1 MFFKDIAGQEKVK
14 EKLLNTYNGKRISHA
29 LLFAGP
35 EGNGKLSLAIAY
47 AQFLSCENKQVNDS
61 CGECPSCKKYN
72 KLIHP
77 DLHFVFPVVKSKSFS
92 KPVSD
97 DYIKNWRE
105 FILGNKYHSFNKWLE
120 FLGVG
125 NQQAGIFSQESHEVI
140 KKLNFK
146 TYESEYK
153 VMIVW
158 MPEKMNITASNKLLK
173 ILEEPPEK
181 TLFILVSENPD
192 DILKTILSRT
202 QFVKIPKIYDS
213 ALFDKLK
220 ELYNFTD
227 DKTNEI
233 VRLSDGSFLRAEEI
247 IADGNENLNNNF
259 ELFGQMMRY
268 CFSDKMIDIIDWTD
282 QISKLGREKQ
292 KEFLVYSLRM
302 IRENFIL
309 NVSENSENNIVF
321 LANNER
327 DFSNKFKQFIHT
339 HNIES
344 LITQFTNAAKNIER
358 NGYDRLVFLDL
369 AIKTAK
375 LLKFKPQ

>member
-1 MFFKDIAGQEKVK
+1 
-14 EKLLNTYNGKRISHA
+14 
-29 LLFAGP
+29 
-35 EGNGKLSLAIAY
+35 
-47 AQFLSCENKQVNDS
+47 
-61 CGECPSCKKYN
+61 
-72 KLIHP
+72 
-77 DLHFVFPVVKSKSFS
+77 VKSKSFS